1 MIKTSQPLG
10 YVINIYDH
18 ISTSTR
24 PITFKFFMV
33 VDQYTSS
40 FYLFTWFADNQMQV
54 NVTNSHILFST
65 NTKVVTKVD
74 SAEIENS

>member
-1 MIKTSQPLG
+1 
-10 YVINIYDH
+10 
-18 ISTSTR
+18 
-24 PITFKFFMV
+24 MV

-54 NVTNSHILFST
+54 NVTNCHILFST